1 MKQYDAL
8 SPRPTQLQPRPEIA
22 RYGEATA
29 HRNFTVIRIPV
40 CTGWQLLV
48 NAYLPYVVVYVCAFH
63 EATTN
68 ISVRDKY
75 IVGESSACAISV
87 QAKKAAL
94 LVTVSTMLL
103 RRLLVCACY
112 LPLTFASYVSVR
124 RSISIAYH

>member
-63 EATTN
+63 EAIN
-68 ISVRDKY
+68 DKY
-75 IVGESSACAISV
+75 LRSRQIYRWREFCVRHQRSGKESSSPSDGEYDAS
-87 QAKKAAL
+87 AKVA
-94 LVTVSTMLL
+94 
-103 RRLLVCACY
+103 RLCVLFTSNLCV
-112 LPLTFASYVSVR
+112 VR
-124 RSISIAYH
+124 